1 MNGWGE
7 RSQAFVAGFHLI
19 HRNDRGS
26 CAESRFGSSAIRFPC
41 ILRAVEKERI
51 LDGFEGSR
59 AAGFFKGGSDYC
71 GPVAASNSLVW
82 LARQGALAG
91 EFEKPGDQYA
101 LAVGENGLAKMKQAP
116 VSGRLWKS
124 SQSGVGKRD

>member
-1 MNGWGE
+1 VRAIGIAWLIVPVHGGE
-7 RSQAFVAGFHLI
+7 VA
-19 HRNDRGS
+19 
-26 CAESRFGSSAIRFPC
+26 
-41 ILRAVEKERI
+41 
-51 LDGFEGSR
+51 DGAEGSKVAETPDLVQTCR

-82 LARQGALAG
+82 LARRGALAG